1 MSTDILKR
9 TLRKTEA
16 DDFEAASKDEQI
28 PRIHFAIH

>member
-16 DDFEAASKDEQI
+16 DDFEAATKADQI
-28 PRIHFAIH
+28 PLVHFAIH